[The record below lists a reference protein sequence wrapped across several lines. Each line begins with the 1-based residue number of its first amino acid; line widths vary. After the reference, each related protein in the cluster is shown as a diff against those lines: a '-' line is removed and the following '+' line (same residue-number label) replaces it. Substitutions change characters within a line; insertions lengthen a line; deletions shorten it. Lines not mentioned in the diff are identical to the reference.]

1 MSEIKKLDPLT
12 LPLSGRQVIEASAGT
27 GKTWTLAALYVR
39 LVLGHAPDQT
49 DLLQGLYPPQILVMT
64 FTDAATAELRGRIRA
79 RLAQAA
85 RYFHHGEQTGFEV
98 DDFLRALRSEIDPEQ
113 WPACADRLDVAAQWM
128 DEAAIF
134 TIHGW
139 SSRMLKTHAFDSASL
154 FQQSLVE
161 DSMRLKLTAVQD
173 YWRKWF
179 YPLTAEQL
187 GALQA
192 VASDPQDLLDQL
204 GPLWAKEDK
213 APQPATAP
221 ELGAWAA
228 ERSAQVGGHAA
239 ERSAAQAPSARCH
252 HPGLGGLANQ
262 MQGTRQ
268 TGARCLHGRCDC
280 PAP

>member
-1 MSEIKKLDPLT
+1 
-12 LPLSGRQVIEASAGT
+12 
-27 GKTWTLAALYVR
+27 
-39 LVLGHAPDQT
+39 VLGHAPGGSNIN
-49 DLLQGLYPPQILVMT
+49 QGFYPPQILVMT

-85 RYFHHGEQTGFEV
+85 RYFHDGEQPGFEV
-98 DDFLRALRSEIDPEQ
+98 DDFLRALYAETDAGQR
-113 WPACADRLDVAAQWM
+113 PACAERLDVAAQWM

-154 FQQSLVE
+154 FQQSRVE
-161 DSMRLKLTAVQD
+161 DSARLKLTAVQD

-179 YPLTAEQL
+179 YPLSADQI

-192 VASDPQDLLDQL
+192 VASSPQALLDQL

-228 ERSAQVGGHAA
+228 ERSAQVKG
-239 ERSAAQAPSARCH
+239 
-252 HPGLGGLANQ
+252 
-262 MQGTRQ
+262 
-268 TGARCLHGRCDC
+268 GARRAGDTQQNALPPRLLAQWLALASDDFRLAQHLT
-280 PAP
+280 